1 MRIAWLALCTILLSL
16 QLSGC
21 ATNKQA
27 SVLDRVGPA
36 STEPGAGKDGSLLV
50 FSAPDTS
57 GHFNTVPYRPIYS
70 DYVILTE
77 DGKLLQN
84 VINRD
89 ARRNSPNPVS
99 LPAGKYR
106 VVARANGYGNL
117 TVPVLIVDG
126 RLTTVHL
133 DGPGSWTGS
142 SSVERSNLVCLT
154 DGQIVGYRANTTEI
168 PASNSSATH

>member
-1 MRIAWLALCTILLSL
+1 MRIAWLALCAVLLSL

-27 SVLDRVGPA
+27 QVLDRVGPA

-57 GHFNTVPYRPIYS
+57 AHFNTVPYRPIYS
-70 DYVILTE
+70 DYAILTE
-77 DGKLLQN
+77 DGKLVQN

-99 LPAGKYR
+99 LPASKYR

-117 TVPVLIVDG
+117 TVPVLIVAG

-133 DGPGSWTGS
+133 DGPGSWAGS
-142 SSVERSNLVCLT
+142 DSVERSNLVCLT
-154 DGQIVGYRANTTEI
+154 DGQIVGYRANTTEM
-168 PASNSSATH
+168 PAH